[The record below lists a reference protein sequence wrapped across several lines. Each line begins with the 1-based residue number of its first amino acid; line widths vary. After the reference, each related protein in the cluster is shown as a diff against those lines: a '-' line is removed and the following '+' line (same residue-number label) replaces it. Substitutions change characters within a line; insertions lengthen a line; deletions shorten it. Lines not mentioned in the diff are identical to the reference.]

1 MLNPAYLTG
10 VTFVGGEV
18 EVLLEECLEQGA
30 EIRVNN
36 LWMAHLLDELQNG
49 SQTLQENLPEERR
62 DHIAAPAYRKPQP
75 SPKCK
80 GLFGKLGKSASVSW
94 SSCSVFRAAPAVS
107 VSLHFPC

>member
-36 LWMAHLLDELQNG
+36 LWMAHLLDELQKE

-62 DHIAAPAYRKPQP
+62 GHIAAPAYRKPQP
-75 SPKCK
+75 SPSARVSSGNLENRRASR
-80 GLFGKLGKSASVSW
+80 GL
-94 SSCSVFRAAPAVS
+94 AV
-107 VSLHFPC
+107 LYFAQRPP